1 MSKQIYDCI
10 VIGAGPAG
18 LSAAL
23 FLARYRRRV
32 LTFHNSS
39 PRNLYSHGVHG
50 FLGHHGI
57 LPTDLLARGRDEV
70 MQHGGLIVEGCVT
83 GVERIK
89 DEHFRV
95 STGKDNEKEDG
106 GAAPV
111 KSFDARRILL
121 ATGLRDLTPD
131 CQGFPDFYG
140 MSVHHCPDCDG
151 YEVSDKRVAVLSRG
165 HAGVGFTLNLLTWT
179 NRLTLLTNGDEGDIT
194 EEHRAKLAHFNI
206 PITNRRITGLE
217 GDTEKKLIE
226 RVRFEDGEALDCDAL
241 FFNLGTEMSGELH
254 EMLGCR
260 LDEEC
265 GLIAVDDEQQTSVPG
280 VYAAGDITPNSQ
292 LAVVAAAEGAMAA
305 IHIHKSLIPEERR
318 I

>member
-1 MSKQIYDCI
+1 MEQGVYDCI
-10 VIGAGPAG
+10 VVGAGPGG

-57 LPTDLLARGRDEV
+57 MPAELLARGRDEV
-70 MQHGGLIVEGCVT
+70 MKHGGLIMEGCVT
-83 GVERIK
+83 KAEKIA

-95 STGKDNEKEDG
+95 TMGDEGTAMQTFE
-106 GAAPV
+106 
-111 KSFDARRILL
+111 ARRLLL

-131 CQGFPDFYG
+131 CPGFRDFYG
-140 MSVHHCPDCDG
+140 ASVFHCPDCDG
-151 YEVSDKRVAVLSRG
+151 FEVTGKRVAVLGSGRET
-165 HAGVGFTLNLLTWT
+165 VGFTLNLLTWT
-179 NRLTLLTNGDEGDIT
+179 EDLTLITDGRGEELT
-194 EEHRAKLAHFNI
+194 EEHRAKLAEFDINI
-206 PITNRRITGLE
+206 TDQRIARLE
-217 GDTEKKLIE
+217 GDVQAHRLA
-226 RVRFEDGEALDCDAL
+226 RVCFEDGGALECDAL
-241 FFNLGTEMSGELH
+241 FFNLGTFPASSLH

-265 GLIAVDDEQQTSVPG
+265 GLVWVDDEQQTSVPG
-280 VYAAGDITPNSQ
+280 VYAVGDITPRSQ

-305 IHIHKSLIPEERR
+305 IHIHKSLTPPNRRMKEESKE
-318 I
+318 